1 MANAEGVASRRINP
15 FGVYKGK
22 DVLQI
27 DENESTHYSVK
38 TDSQIQVPI
47 GNVKEFLRKLEAD
60 G

>member
-1 MANAEGVASRRINP
+1 MANAEGVVPRRINP
-15 FGVYKGK
+15 FGVYKGR

-47 GNVKEFLRKLEAD
+47 GNVKDFLRKLESNE
-60 G
+60 

>member
-1 MANAEGVASRRINP
+1 MVNAEGVAPRRINP
-15 FGVYKGK
+15 FGVFQGR

-47 GNVKEFLRKLEAD
+47 GSVKDFLRGLETD
-60 G
+60 E